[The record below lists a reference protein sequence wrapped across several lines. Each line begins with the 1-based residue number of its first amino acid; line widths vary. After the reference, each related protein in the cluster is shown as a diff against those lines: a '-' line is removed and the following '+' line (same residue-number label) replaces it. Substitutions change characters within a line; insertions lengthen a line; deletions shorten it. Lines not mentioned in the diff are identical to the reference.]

1 MRVHCHFGAGRFFKA
16 EHPHLAIFVLDLH
29 GPGGRDFHDI
39 LAGQQRGS
47 QTEEDTSDS
56 NVHVVMLLCETSANN
71 RRSKVS
77 QQNDGMFYLII
88 TFVLAGGDVLLFLM
102 PARQREGGTEASHH
116 QWKQI
121 EKEVFGVE
129 YKD

>member
-1 MRVHCHFGAGRFFKA
+1 MGDGLGELDVAGFARLVCRFTVGKAILRNVVRQANGNVRRMRVHCHFGAGRFFKA

-29 GPGGRDFHDI
+29 GPGWRDFHDI

-71 RRSKVS
+71 RC
-77 QQNDGMFYLII
+77 
-88 TFVLAGGDVLLFLM
+88 
-102 PARQREGGTEASHH
+102 QRYHNKTMASF
-116 QWKQI
+116 I
-121 EKEVFGVE
+121 
-129 YKD
+129 